1 MRMLAQ
7 GDLAGS
13 VSSRQGMT
21 TARLTPASST
31 IAVPRTKAA
40 RGNCMSTPGR
50 ELAGAAEQQV
60 CACQPGCRVSSH
72 IGTNPARSLHAP
84 TAGSEATT
92 CGRSAAGAMYSHRE
106 GTMDSSH
113 YEPSAVTRLLAPAV
127 MLALATWLLA
137 DAPPADTGAE
147 AERTRSA
154 SAVEEQRP
162 ARLQEAGV
170 AGTIKGHRVAAS
182 EGQRP

>member
-1 MRMLAQ
+1 
-7 GDLAGS
+7 
-13 VSSRQGMT
+13 
-21 TARLTPASST
+21 
-31 IAVPRTKAA
+31 
-40 RGNCMSTPGR
+40 
-50 ELAGAAEQQV
+50 
-60 CACQPGCRVSSH
+60 
-72 IGTNPARSLHAP
+72 
-84 TAGSEATT
+84 
-92 CGRSAAGAMYSHRE
+92 
-106 GTMDSSH
+106 MDSSH

-162 ARLQEAGV
+162 ARLQEAGI
-170 AGTIKGHRVAAS
+170 GSTIQGHRVAAS